1 MKDVSRSEDVG
12 KSLMTTIIT
21 VDGLILALGWGMFNW
36 KMDAAVKQALS
47 YWLKWGATFLTASLV
62 LAVLCIQFMVT
73 AAGQGE
79 FSSKSVM
86 ESRRVSV
93 SFLLSYL
100 CFFAGMV
107 IMVVSIWRM

>member
-1 MKDVSRSEDVG
+1 MSGVSRSEEVG

-36 KMDAAVKQALS
+36 TMDPSLKQAVAG
-47 YWLKWGATFLTASLV
+47 WLKWGATLLTASLV

-73 AAGQGE
+73 AAGQQE
-79 FSSKSVM
+79 FEAKSVM
-86 ESRRVSV
+86 ESKRVSLT
-93 SFLLSYL
+93 FLLSYL
-100 CFFAGMV
+100 CFFGGMV